1 MLKFYFKLTALI
13 TLFIQDALTEDIGS
27 GDITT
32 LATVSNSQTGEAI
45 CYVKEDCIIA
55 GIALAS
61 MICKQVDPDLMVNF
75 NYKDGDQVNAGSAIG
90 KIQGAIHSILKLERL
105 LLNCMQ
111 RMSAIASKTNHFVKL
126 VAPYHVN
133 ILDTRKT
140 TPNFRVC
147 EKWAVKIGGG
157 VNHRMGLS
165 DQILIKDNHIQAAGG
180 IKNAIES
187 CIKYVAANNLMTPV
201 IVEVKNLEEFNI
213 AKEYDIIDRIL
224 IDNFKPNDIVAL
236 LKHNTTNKIIEASGG
251 INESNIVSYAETGIN
266 YISLGDLTHHINS
279 VDISLKIV

>member
-1 MLKFYFKLTALI
+1 MHNAI
-13 TLFIQDALTEDIGS
+13 NLFIQQALAEDIGN

-32 LATVSNSQTGEAI
+32 LATVSMNQKGEAI
-45 CYVKEDCIIA
+45 CYVKEDCMIA
-55 GIALAS
+55 GIELAG
-61 MICKQVDPDLMVNF
+61 MICKQVDPNLAVSF
-75 NYKDGDQVNAGSAIG
+75 NVLDGDQVYATNVIG
-90 KIQGAIHSILKLERL
+90 NIQGSIHSILKLERL

-111 RMSAIASKTNHFVKL
+111 RMSAIATKTNKFVKL
-126 VAPYHVN
+126 IDPYYVK

-157 VNHRMGLS
+157 VNHRIGLY

-180 IKNAIES
+180 IKNAIEA
-187 CIKYVAANNLMTPV
+187 CVKYVALNNLEAPI

-213 AKEYDIIDRIL
+213 AKQYDMIDRIL
-224 IDNFKPNDIVAL
+224 IDNFKPIEIIEL
-236 LKHNTTNKIIEASGG
+236 LKHNSTHKIIEASGG
-251 INESNIVSYAETGIN
+251 INESNIVAYAKTGIN
-266 YISLGDLTHHINS
+266 YVSLGDLTHHVNA

>member
-1 MLKFYFKLTALI
+1 MQDAI
-13 TLFIQDALTEDIGS
+13 NLFIQQALAEDIGN

-32 LATVSNSQTGEAI
+32 LATVSENLKGEAI

-55 GIALAS
+55 GIELAS
-61 MICKQVDPDLMVNF
+61 MICKQVDPILVVNF
-75 NYKDGDQVNAGSAIG
+75 NVLDGDQVYATNAIG
-90 KIQGAIHSILKLERL
+90 KIQGSIHSILKLERL

-111 RMSAIASKTNHFVKL
+111 RMSAIATKTNKFVKL
-126 VAPYHVN
+126 IEPYHVKV
-133 ILDTRKT
+133 LDTRKT

-157 VNHRMGLS
+157 LNHRIGLY

-180 IKNAIES
+180 IKNAIDV
-187 CIKYVAANNLMTPV
+187 CIKYVASNNLKTPI

-213 AKEYDIIDRIL
+213 AKQYDMIDRIL
-224 IDNFKPNDIVAL
+224 IDNFKPIDIIEL
-236 LKHNTTNKIIEASGG
+236 LKHNSTHKVIEASGG
-251 INESNIVSYAETGIN
+251 INESNIIDYAKTGIN
-266 YISLGDLTHHINS
+266 YVSLGDLTHHVNA